1 MKRYIRS
8 SIEEGL
14 SPARI
19 IGELSEYDTGEY
31 RIYVNGWVENKRY
44 AAELLSNLGANYD
57 DITALARGEEV
68 TLDSNSFFVEY
79 FV

>member
-8 SIEEGL
+8 SVEEGL

-19 IGELSEYDTGEY
+19 LGELNEYDTGKY
-31 RIYVNGWVENKRY
+31 KIYVNGWVENKKY
-44 AAELLSNLGANYD
+44 ATELLSNLGANFD
-57 DITALARGEEV
+57 DIAELARGEEV

-79 FV
+79 YL